1 MQAANQ
7 LAVTE
12 CERCVSSLVR
22 VCVCVCVRVYLPARG
37 VACSLFSPPPFGSLT
52 QTNHALITISGKPLL
67 PNKCQLDDNLQA
79 TLEEK
84 RMFGSQAG
92 LIMERVI
99 IVLDASHRDQER
111 GGRHKSGRTV
121 GCWGTEVK
129 EKKKNRKRNK
139 KRK

>member
-1 MQAANQ
+1 
-7 LAVTE
+7 
-12 CERCVSSLVR
+12 
-22 VCVCVCVRVYLPARG
+22 
-37 VACSLFSPPPFGSLT
+37 
-52 QTNHALITISGKPLL
+52 
-67 PNKCQLDDNLQA
+67 
-79 TLEEK
+79 
-84 RMFGSQAG
+84 MFGSQAG

-111 GGRHKSGRTV
+111 GGRHKSGRIV